1 MCSDKEISIRDSNCL
16 LGIKREVEIIDLGQE
31 GTKGIVIRFRPKA
44 SLVPEG
50 HEGLALSLLLRGLLA
65 EFFFP
70 GRRRIISSR
79 DLILALGSTSFRET
93 LACCASMNEMP
104 RVKSEDEI
112 RRDLGVGRFIFRT
125 GYNMELLNSPAIC

>member
-65 EFFFP
+65 EFFF
-70 GRRRIISSR
+70 SR
-79 DLILALGSTSFRET
+79 KEENNFLERLNFGSWVNLFQGNP
-93 LACCASMNEMP
+93 SMLCLHE
-104 RVKSEDEI
+104 
-112 RRDLGVGRFIFRT
+112 
-125 GYNMELLNSPAIC
+125 

>member
-50 HEGLALSLLLRGLLA
+50 HEGLALSLLQGTVGRI
-65 EFFFP
+65 FFFQE
-70 GRRRIISSR
+70 G
-79 DLILALGSTSFRET
+79 GE
-93 LACCASMNEMP
+93 
-104 RVKSEDEI
+104 
-112 RRDLGVGRFIFRT
+112 
-125 GYNMELLNSPAIC
+125 